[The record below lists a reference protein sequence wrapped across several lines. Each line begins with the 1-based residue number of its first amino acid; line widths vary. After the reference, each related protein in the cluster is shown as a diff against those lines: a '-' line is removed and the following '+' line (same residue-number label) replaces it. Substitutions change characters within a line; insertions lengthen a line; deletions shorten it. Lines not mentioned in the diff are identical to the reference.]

1 MRINKDKKMTFLEV
15 EKYLLCKG
23 LKNQIDY
30 SIAVNIE
37 VVEFNINGYYFCS
50 VGKYTD
56 NSFELFEQHH
66 GAQISEDGKEYIT
79 DGELWQYKVYS
90 SLKRA
95 LNFALKCKAKN
106 KLPNKALSIW

>member
-1 MRINKDKKMTFLEV
+1 MSIKKDRKMTFSEV
-15 EKYLLCKG
+15 EKYLLRKG
-23 LKNQIDY
+23 FKNQIDY

-66 GAQISEDGKEYIT
+66 DAQISEDGKEYIT
-79 DGELWQYKVYS
+79 DGELWQYKVYG

-95 LNFALKCKAKN
+95 LNFALKCKANN
-106 KLPNKALSIW
+106 KLPNKALRIW

>member
-1 MRINKDKKMTFLEV
+1 MTFSEI
-15 EKYLLCKG
+15 EKYLKSKG

-37 VVEFNINGYYFCS
+37 VVEFNNNGYYFCS
-50 VGKYTD
+50 VGKYTN

-79 DGELWQYKVYS
+79 DGELWQYKVYE

-95 LNFALKCKAKN
+95 LNFALKCKAYN
-106 KLPNKALSIW
+106 QLPNKAQKVW

>member
-1 MRINKDKKMTFLEV
+1 MRINKDKKMTFSEV
-15 EKYLLCKG
+15 EKYLLRKG

-30 SIAVNIE
+30 SIAINIE

-66 GAQISEDGKEYIT
+66 GAQISEDRKEYIT
-79 DGELWQYKVYS
+79 DGELWQYKVYG

-95 LNFALKCKAKN
+95 LNFALKCKANN
-106 KLPNKALSIW
+106 KLPNKALKIW